1 MEISKL
7 DRNFIATEAADGLDW
22 YDIRQF
28 GVEGQGW
35 KETDAPF
42 SRFPS
47 HAKPHVRDYAWE
59 LSKNSA
65 GLCVRF
71 VTDVGKV
78 SAKWTLL
85 SETLAMAHMPATGV
99 SGLDLYARDRG
110 SFRFVGIGIPS
121 KKENSSTLC
130 NLPAGEREYC
140 LYLPLYNGVS
150 DVKIGVPSGSVI
162 KPAPA
167 WPGYSTS
174 KKPVVVYGTSIVQ
187 GGCACR
193 PGMAYPAIISR
204 MLDRSVINLGFSG
217 NGPMYASIAPI
228 IAEIDASVFV
238 IDSLPNMSAETVTS
252 ETYGFI
258 RKLRELR
265 PETPIVVVE
274 AFPNTKWLSSQKAT
288 APDVR
293 NVALRIEYARLLA
306 DGVKGLSYIPGEY
319 LVGDDDE
326 GTVDGVHPTDLGFLR
341 MAEVIAPV
349 VKNLG

>member
-35 KETDAPF
+35 INTTAPF
-42 SRFPS
+42 SRFPA
-47 HAKPHVRDYAWE
+47 HGQPLVKEYAWE
-59 LSKNSA
+59 LAKNSA

-71 VTDVGKV
+71 VTDAGKV
-78 SAKWTLL
+78 SAKWTLIND
-85 SETLAMAHMPATGV
+85 TLAMAHMPATGV
-99 SGLDLYARDRG
+99 SGVDLYARDRG
-110 SFRFVGIGIPS
+110 SLRFVGIGIPS

-140 LYLPLYNGVS
+140 LYLPLYNSVS
-150 DVKIGVPSGSVI
+150 DVKIGVPSGATVKS
-162 KPAPA
+162 APA
-167 WPGYSTS
+167 WTGYSTT
-174 KKPVVVYGTSIVQ
+174 KKPVMVYGTSIVQ

-193 PGMAYPAIISR
+193 PGMAYPAIMSR
-204 MLDRSVINLGFSG
+204 MLERSVINLGFSG
-217 NGPMYASIAPI
+217 NGPMYASIAPLL
-228 IAEIDASVFV
+228 AEVDASVYV
-238 IDSLPNMSAETVTS
+238 IDSVPNMSPDSVTA

-258 RKLRELR
+258 TKLRELR

-274 AFPNTKWLSSQKAT
+274 AFPNTKLLWSQKAEN
-288 APDVR
+288 ADAR
-293 NVALRIEYARLLA
+293 NINLRTQYARLLT
-306 DGVKGLSYIPGEY
+306 DGVKGLWYVPGEF

-341 MAEVIAPV
+341 MAEILAPV